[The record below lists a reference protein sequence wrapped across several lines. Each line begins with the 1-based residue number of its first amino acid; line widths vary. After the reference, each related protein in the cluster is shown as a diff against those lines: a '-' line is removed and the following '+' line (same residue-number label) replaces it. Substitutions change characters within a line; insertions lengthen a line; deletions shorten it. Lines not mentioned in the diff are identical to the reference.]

1 MSTKFV
7 LIVAVLLVGVGGT
20 GWFIYNRLSA
30 TASAGASAGAS
41 AETGPVTVIVPS
53 PDPQAGERL
62 RQAIGKPYVPTT
74 KPDKGTFE

>member
-1 MSTKFV
+1 MSTKFI

-41 AETGPVTVIVPS
+41 AETGPVTVVVPG
-53 PDPQAGERL
+53 PDPRAGERL
-62 RQAIGKPYVPTT
+62 RQAIGERQTRTT
-74 KPDKGTFE
+74 APDKGTFE